1 MSAAEESALLLN
13 IQLSA
18 ESSADTSELSELVVA
33 AGLIVVGEI
42 LSKRTA
48 PDSKFYVGKGKAE
61 EVALFVKEN
70 DVQLVICSKDLSPVQ
85 QRNLEKLVCCTV
97 IDRTGLILDIFAQ
110 RARSFEG
117 KLQVELAQLE
127 HLSSR
132 LVRGWSH
139 LERQKGGIGLR
150 GPGETQLE
158 TDRRLIGG
166 RIKQIKSR
174 LNKVKK
180 QRFQNGQSRKKALL
194 STVALVGYTNAG
206 KSTLFNKLTGNSVY
220 CADQL
225 FATLDTTIGSLVING
240 ENPILLSDTVGFVKS
255 LPHNLVEAFAATLD
269 ETREAKLLLHIIDA
283 SDPARTERI
292 EQVNEVLQSIGASEV
307 PVIEVYNKIDKVS
320 DGVPHVDYKSDLKV
334 QRVWISAEREIGLDL
349 LLDAISEQ
357 VNDEK
362 VAERVTIKWES
373 GGKLRAMLYEWG
385 AVTNETLGSE
395 GEWVLEIV
403 LSKTR
408 WQIFTSNEDYSDC
421 VSVEGRNS
429 SNSHPAFY

>member
-1 MSAAEESALLLN
+1 MSAAEESVLLLN

-320 DGVPHVDYKSDLKV
+320 DCAPHVDYKSDLKV

-385 AVTNETLGSE
+385 AVTNETLSAE

>member
-1 MSAAEESALLLN
+1 MSAAEESVLLLN

-292 EQVNEVLQSIGASEV
+292 EQVNDVLQSIGASEV

-320 DGVPHVDYKSDLKV
+320 DCVPHVDYKSDLKV

>member
-292 EQVNEVLQSIGASEV
+292 EQVNDVLQSIGASEV

-320 DGVPHVDYKSDLKV
+320 DCVPHVDYKSDLKV

>member
-292 EQVNEVLQSIGASEV
+292 EQVNDVLQSIGASEV

-320 DGVPHVDYKSDLKV
+320 DCVPHVDYKSDLKV

-385 AVTNETLGSE
+385 AVTNETLGVE

>member
-1 MSAAEESALLLN
+1 MSATEESVLLLN

-18 ESSADTSELSELVVA
+18 ESSTDTSELSELVAA

-61 EVALFVKEN
+61 EVALFVKDNE
-70 DVQLVICSKDLSPVQ
+70 VQLVICSKDLSPVQ

-292 EQVNEVLQSIGASEV
+292 DQVNEVLQSIGASNV
-307 PVIEVYNKIDKVS
+307 PVIEVYNKIDRVS
-320 DGVPHVDYKSDLKV
+320 DCVPHVDYKSDLKV

-362 VAERVTIKWES
+362 VAERVTLKWES

-385 AVTNETLGSE
+385 AVTDETLGVE

-429 SNSHPAFY
+429 SNSHPVFY

>member
-1 MSAAEESALLLN
+1 MSATEESVLLLN

-18 ESSADTSELSELVVA
+18 ESSTDTSELSELVVA

-307 PVIEVYNKIDKVS
+307 SVIEVYNKIDKVS
-320 DGVPHVDYKSDLKV
+320 DCVPHVDYKSDLKV

-385 AVTNETLGSE
+385 AVTNETLGVE

>member
-225 FATLDTTIGSLVING
+225 FATLDTTIGALVING

-292 EQVNEVLQSIGASEV
+292 EQVNDVLQSIGASEV

-320 DGVPHVDYKSDLKV
+320 DCVPHVDYKSDLKV

-362 VAERVTIKWES
+362 VVERVTIKWES

-385 AVTNETLGSE
+385 AVTNETLDLE

>member
-1 MSAAEESALLLN
+1 MSVAEESVLLLN
-13 IQLSA
+13 IQLWA
-18 ESSADTSELSELVVA
+18 ESSADSSELSELVVA

-42 LSKRTA
+42 LSKRVA

-70 DVQLVICSKDLSPVQ
+70 EVQLVICSKDLSPVQ

-180 QRFQNGQSRKKALL
+180 QRFQNSQSRKKALL
-194 STVALVGYTNAG
+194 STIALVGYTNAG

-292 EQVNEVLQSIGASEV
+292 DQVNEVLQSIGASEV

-320 DGVPHVDYKSDLKV
+320 DCVPHVDYKSDLKV

-349 LLDAISEQ
+349 LLDAISGQ

-362 VAERVTIKWES
+362 VAETVTVKWDS

-385 AVTNETLGSE
+385 AVNEETLGAE
-395 GEWVLEIV
+395 GEWILEIV

-408 WQIFTSNEDYSDC
+408 WQIFTSNEDYSKC

-429 SNSHPAFY
+429 SNSHSALY

>member
-292 EQVNEVLQSIGASEV
+292 EQVNDVLQSIGASEV

-320 DGVPHVDYKSDLKV
+320 DCVPHVDYKSDLKV

-408 WQIFTSNEDYSDC
+408 WQIFTSNEDYSDS
-421 VSVEGRNS
+421 VSIEGRSS
-429 SNSHPAFY
+429 SNSQPAFY

>member
-1 MSAAEESALLLN
+1 MSVAEESALLLN

-292 EQVNEVLQSIGASEV
+292 EQVNDVLQSIGASEV

-320 DGVPHVDYKSDLKV
+320 DCVPHVDYKSDLKV

>member
-292 EQVNEVLQSIGASEV
+292 EQVNDVLQSIGASEV

-429 SNSHPAFY
+429 SNSHPVFY

>member
-1 MSAAEESALLLN
+1 MSAAEESVLLLN

-166 RIKQIKSR
+166 RIKQIRSR

-320 DGVPHVDYKSDLKV
+320 DSVPHVDYKSDLKV

-385 AVTNETLGSE
+385 AVTNETLGVE

-429 SNSHPAFY
+429 SNSHPVFY

>member
-70 DVQLVICSKDLSPVQ
+70 EIQLVICSKDLSPVQ

-283 SDPARTERI
+283 SDPARIERI

-307 PVIEVYNKIDKVS
+307 SVIEVYNKIDKVS
-320 DGVPHVDYKSDLKV
+320 DCVPHVDYKSDLKV

-385 AVTNETLGSE
+385 AVTNETLGVE

>member
-1 MSAAEESALLLN
+1 MSATEESVLLLN
-13 IQLSA
+13 IQLST
-18 ESSADTSELSELVVA
+18 ESSTDTSELSELVVA

-97 IDRTGLILDIFAQ
+97 IDRTSLILDIFAQ

-292 EQVNEVLQSIGASEV
+292 DQVNEVLQSIGASNV
-307 PVIEVYNKIDKVS
+307 PVIEVYNKIDRVS
-320 DGVPHVDYKSDLKV
+320 DCVPHVDYKSDLKV

-362 VAERVTIKWES
+362 VAERVTLKWES

-385 AVTNETLGSE
+385 AVTDETLGVE

>member
-1 MSAAEESALLLN
+1 
-13 IQLSA
+13 
-18 ESSADTSELSELVVA
+18 
-33 AGLIVVGEI
+33 
-42 LSKRTA
+42 
-48 PDSKFYVGKGKAE
+48 
-61 EVALFVKEN
+61 
-70 DVQLVICSKDLSPVQ
+70 
-85 QRNLEKLVCCTV
+85 
-97 IDRTGLILDIFAQ
+97 LILDIFAQ

-320 DGVPHVDYKSDLKV
+320 DCVSHVDYKSDLKA
-334 QRVWISAEREIGLDL
+334 QRVWLSAEREIGLDL

-385 AVTNETLGSE
+385 AVTDETLGAE

-429 SNSHPAFY
+429 SNLHATFY

>member
-1 MSAAEESALLLN
+1 MSATEENALLLN

-18 ESSADTSELSELVVA
+18 ESSTDTSELSELVAA

-292 EQVNEVLQSIGASEV
+292 DQVNEVLQSIGASNV
-307 PVIEVYNKIDKVS
+307 PVIEVYNKIDRVS
-320 DGVPHVDYKSDLKV
+320 DCVPHVDYKSDLKV

-362 VAERVTIKWES
+362 VAERVTLKWES

-385 AVTNETLGSE
+385 AVTDETLGVE

>member
-292 EQVNEVLQSIGASEV
+292 EQVNDVLQSIGASEV

-320 DGVPHVDYKSDLKV
+320 DCVPHVDYKSDLKV

-362 VAERVTIKWES
+362 VAERVTIKWEI

>member
-18 ESSADTSELSELVVA
+18 EWSADTSELSELVVA

-292 EQVNEVLQSIGASEV
+292 EQVNDVLQSIGASEV

-320 DGVPHVDYKSDLKV
+320 DCVPHVDYKSDLKV

>member
-1 MSAAEESALLLN
+1 MSATEESVLLLN

-18 ESSADTSELSELVVA
+18 ESSTDTSELSELVVA

-385 AVTNETLGSE
+385 AVTNETLGAE

-408 WQIFTSNEDYSDC
+408 WQIFTSNEDYSDS
-421 VSVEGRNS
+421 VSIEGRSS

>member
-225 FATLDTTIGSLVING
+225 FATLDTTIGALVING

-292 EQVNEVLQSIGASEV
+292 EQVNDVLQSIGASEV

-320 DGVPHVDYKSDLKV
+320 DCVPHVDYKSDLKV

-362 VAERVTIKWES
+362 VVEKVTIKWES

-385 AVTNETLGSE
+385 AVTNETLDLE

-429 SNSHPAFY
+429 SNSHSAF

>member
-1 MSAAEESALLLN
+1 MSAAEESVLLLN

-307 PVIEVYNKIDKVS
+307 PVIEVYNKIDRVS
-320 DGVPHVDYKSDLKV
+320 DSVPHVDYKSDLKV

-385 AVTNETLGSE
+385 AVTNETLSVE

-429 SNSHPAFY
+429 SNSHPVFY

>member
-1 MSAAEESALLLN
+1 MSAAEESVLLLN

-320 DGVPHVDYKSDLKV
+320 DSVPHVDYKSDLKV

-385 AVTNETLGSE
+385 AVTNETLSAE

-429 SNSHPAFY
+429 SNSHPVFY

>member
-1 MSAAEESALLLN
+1 MSATEESVLLLN

-18 ESSADTSELSELVVA
+18 ESSTDTSELSELVVA

-292 EQVNEVLQSIGASEV
+292 EQVNDVLQSIGASEV

-320 DGVPHVDYKSDLKV
+320 DCVPHVDYKSDLKV

>member
-1 MSAAEESALLLN
+1 MSAAEESVLLLN

-18 ESSADTSELSELVVA
+18 ESSTDTSELSELVAA

-292 EQVNEVLQSIGASEV
+292 DQVNEVLQSIGASNV
-307 PVIEVYNKIDKVS
+307 PVIEVYNKIDRVS
-320 DGVPHVDYKSDLKV
+320 DCVPHVDYKSDLKV

-385 AVTNETLGSE
+385 AVTNETLSVE

>member
-1 MSAAEESALLLN
+1 MSAAEESVLLLN

-320 DGVPHVDYKSDLKV
+320 DCVPHVDYKSDLKV

-385 AVTNETLGSE
+385 AVTNETLGAE

>member
-1 MSAAEESALLLN
+1 MSAAEESVLLLN

-292 EQVNEVLQSIGASEV
+292 DQVNEVLQSIGASNV
-307 PVIEVYNKIDKVS
+307 PVIEVYNKIDRVS
-320 DGVPHVDYKSDLKV
+320 DCVPHVDYKSDLKV

-362 VAERVTIKWES
+362 VAERVTLKWES

-385 AVTNETLGSE
+385 AVTDETLGVE

>member
-320 DGVPHVDYKSDLKV
+320 DCVPHVDYKSDLKV

-385 AVTNETLGSE
+385 AVTNETLGAE

>member
-1 MSAAEESALLLN
+1 
-13 IQLSA
+13 
-18 ESSADTSELSELVVA
+18 
-33 AGLIVVGEI
+33 
-42 LSKRTA
+42 
-48 PDSKFYVGKGKAE
+48 
-61 EVALFVKEN
+61 
-70 DVQLVICSKDLSPVQ
+70 
-85 QRNLEKLVCCTV
+85 
-97 IDRTGLILDIFAQ
+97 
-110 RARSFEG
+110 
-117 KLQVELAQLE
+117 
-127 HLSSR
+127 
-132 LVRGWSH
+132 
-139 LERQKGGIGLR
+139 
-150 GPGETQLE
+150 
-158 TDRRLIGG
+158 
-166 RIKQIKSR
+166 
-174 LNKVKK
+174 
-180 QRFQNGQSRKKALL
+180 
-194 STVALVGYTNAG
+194 
-206 KSTLFNKLTGNSVY
+206 
-220 CADQL
+220 
-225 FATLDTTIGSLVING
+225 VING

-320 DGVPHVDYKSDLKV
+320 DSVPHVDYKSDLKV

-385 AVTNETLGSE
+385 AVTNETLSVE

-429 SNSHPAFY
+429 SNSHPVFY

>member
-1 MSAAEESALLLN
+1 MSAAEESVLLLN

-320 DGVPHVDYKSDLKV
+320 DCVPHVDYKSDLKV

-385 AVTNETLGSE
+385 AVTNETLGVE

>member
-1 MSAAEESALLLN
+1 MSAAEESVLLLN

-292 EQVNEVLQSIGASEV
+292 EQVNDVLQSIGASEV

-320 DGVPHVDYKSDLKV
+320 DCVPHVDYKSDLKV

-362 VAERVTIKWES
+362 VAERVTIKWEI

>member
-292 EQVNEVLQSIGASEV
+292 DQVNEVLQSIGASNV
-307 PVIEVYNKIDKVS
+307 PVIEVYNKIDRVS
-320 DGVPHVDYKSDLKV
+320 DCVPHVDYKSDLKV

-385 AVTNETLGSE
+385 AVTNETLGAE

>member
-320 DGVPHVDYKSDLKV
+320 DSVPHVDYKSDLKV

-385 AVTNETLGSE
+385 AVTNETLGVE

>member
-1 MSAAEESALLLN
+1 MSAAEESVLLLN

-320 DGVPHVDYKSDLKV
+320 DSVPHVDYKSDLKV

-385 AVTNETLGSE
+385 AVTNETLSVE

>member
-1 MSAAEESALLLN
+1 MSATEESVLLLN

-18 ESSADTSELSELVVA
+18 ESSTDTSELSELVVA

-70 DVQLVICSKDLSPVQ
+70 EIQLVICSKDLSPVQ

-166 RIKQIKSR
+166 RIKQIRSR

-283 SDPARTERI
+283 SDPARIERI

-307 PVIEVYNKIDKVS
+307 SVIEVYNKIDKVS
-320 DGVPHVDYKSDLKV
+320 DCVPHVDYKSDLKV

-385 AVTNETLGSE
+385 AVTNETLGVE

>member
-1 MSAAEESALLLN
+1 MSATEESVLLLN
-13 IQLSA
+13 IQLST
-18 ESSADTSELSELVVA
+18 ESSTDTSELSELVVA

-70 DVQLVICSKDLSPVQ
+70 EVQLVICSKDLSPVQ

-292 EQVNEVLQSIGASEV
+292 DQVNEVLQSIGASEV

-320 DGVPHVDYKSDLKV
+320 DCVPHVDYKSDLKV

-385 AVTNETLGSE
+385 AVTNETLGVE

>member
-1 MSAAEESALLLN
+1 MSATEESVLLLN
-13 IQLSA
+13 IQLST
-18 ESSADTSELSELVVA
+18 ESSTDTSELSELVVA

-70 DVQLVICSKDLSPVQ
+70 EVQLVICSKDLSPVQ

-292 EQVNEVLQSIGASEV
+292 DQVNEVLQSIGASEV

-320 DGVPHVDYKSDLKV
+320 DCVPHVDYKSDLKV

-385 AVTNETLGSE
+385 AVTNETLGAE

>member
-1 MSAAEESALLLN
+1 MSAAEESVLLLN

-320 DGVPHVDYKSDLKV
+320 DSVPHVDYKSDLKV

-385 AVTNETLGSE
+385 AVTNETLSVE

-429 SNSHPAFY
+429 SNSHPVFY